1 MKCYIKGYDKCKY
14 EEDATKKFQYELD
27 NVESFKVVQG
37 ESELPQKPESW
48 MPKDPHNE
56 YLVIRFADGSATTY
70 FNSMVDL
77 FKY

>member
-48 MPKDPHNE
+48 MLKDPHNE
-56 YLVIRFADGSATTY
+56 YLVIRFADGSATVY
-70 FNSMVDL
+70 FNSMVDI